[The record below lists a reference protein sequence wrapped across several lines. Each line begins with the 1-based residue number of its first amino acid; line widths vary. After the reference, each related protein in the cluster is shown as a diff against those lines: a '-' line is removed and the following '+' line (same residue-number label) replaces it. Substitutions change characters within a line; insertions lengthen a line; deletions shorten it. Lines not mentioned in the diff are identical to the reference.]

1 MKRMYTKKTP
11 LPLLR
16 VCSRM
21 DVHNSASWT
30 LHRYGDDV
38 IHHAYRRRERGLK
51 DQEDSAEVLDVLL
64 PLGGGHLRVLDW
76 YGTSA
81 VVPHHS
87 LICSTRKA
95 SDARMVR

>member
-1 MKRMYTKKTP
+1 MKRIYTKETP

-30 LHRYGDDV
+30 RHRYGDDV

-51 DQEDSAEVLDVLL
+51 DQEDSVGVLDVLL
-64 PLGGGHLRVLDW
+64 PLGGGHLRVLA
-76 YGTSA
+76 GMELLQRIPTILSSA
-81 VVPHHS
+81 P
-87 LICSTRKA
+87 L
-95 SDARMVR
+95 